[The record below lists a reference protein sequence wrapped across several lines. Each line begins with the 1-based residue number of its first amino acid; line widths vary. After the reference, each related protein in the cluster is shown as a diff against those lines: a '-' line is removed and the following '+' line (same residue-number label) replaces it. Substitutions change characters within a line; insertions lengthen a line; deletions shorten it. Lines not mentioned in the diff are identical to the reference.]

1 VRGDSLRDFY
11 AKSLALLGLAAL
23 AGVGALVDYWPTD
36 IRTPLV
42 ARAQLPQPDP
52 ASIPALPSAD
62 VVARL
67 TSGAF
72 SRRVTSTPAL
82 TPAIAEAASVQSE
95 PVEPIVWIAPPP
107 PSLALDLA
115 PATTGSFGEELSLA
129 LPPTPLPIENEPPTL
144 SMGAAL
150 VPLAAPS
157 LSANND
163 DSSVAM
169 LRGALRKTGRSIVKG
184 GAKTGA
190 SIMDAMRAVGG
201 AFKKVPW
208 F

>member
-1 VRGDSLRDFY
+1 M
-11 AKSLALLGLAAL
+11 
-23 AGVGALVDYWPTD
+23 
-36 IRTPLV
+36 
-42 ARAQLPQPDP
+42 
-52 ASIPALPSAD
+52 PALPSAD
-62 VVARL
+62 VLARL
-67 TSGAF
+67 TTSRS
-72 SRRVTSTPAL
+72 SRRASQPAAAP
-82 TPAIAEAASVQSE
+82 TVIEVASVQSA
-95 PVEPIVWIAPPP
+95 PVEPSDWVAPPP

-115 PATTGSFGEELSLA
+115 PATAGSFGEELSLA
-129 LPPTPLPIENEPPTL
+129 LPPAPLPLDNEPPTI
-144 SMGAAL
+144 SMGTAL

-169 LRGALRKTGRSIVKG
+169 FTGALRKTGRSIVKG
-184 GAKTGA
+184 GAKTGE

>member
-1 VRGDSLRDFY
+1 MRGDSLRDFY

-23 AGVGALVDYWPTD
+23 AGVGALVDYWPAD

-42 ARAQLPQPDP
+42 ARALLPQPDP
-52 ASIPALPSAD
+52 ASIPALPSPD

-67 TSGAF
+67 TS
-72 SRRVTSTPAL
+72 VTSARRISTSLA
-82 TPAIAEAASVQSE
+82 PAIAEAASVQSE
-95 PVEPIVWIAPPP
+95 PVEPIDWAAPPP

-129 LPPTPLPIENEPPTL
+129 LPPAPLPLENEPPTI

-169 LRGALRKTGRSIVKG
+169 LRGALRKTGQSIIKG